1 MVSVN
6 HWTDR
11 IYQNTQQEHVISNV
25 VSGRKMKMIK
35 YNMPDTG
42 KWVIYGNKN
51 TTKLCFFLVVWNPW
65 DVTSGTMSDF
75 GEDEYPNMI
84 CVEAGIVIT
93 PMTLNPNN
101 SYEGTIVLQV
111 CNFLLF

>member
-1 MVSVN
+1 MYQEPREMVTVN

-42 KWVIYGNKN
+42 RWNYNQ
-51 TTKLCFFLVVWNPW
+51 FL
-65 DVTSGTMSDF
+65 
-75 GEDEYPNMI
+75 
-84 CVEAGIVIT
+84 
-93 PMTLNPNN
+93 
-101 SYEGTIVLQV
+101 
-111 CNFLLF
+111 

>member
-1 MVSVN
+1 MVTVN

-42 KWVIYGNKN
+42 
-51 TTKLCFFLVVWNPW
+51 
-65 DVTSGTMSDF
+65 TSIRLF
-75 GEDEYPNMI
+75 
-84 CVEAGIVIT
+84 IT
-93 PMTLNPNN
+93 
-101 SYEGTIVLQV
+101 YEL
-111 CNFLLF
+111 

>member
-1 MVSVN
+1 MVTVN

-42 KWVIYGNKN
+42 KQTIIDYWHKSKYCFIIY
-51 TTKLCFFLVVWNPW
+51 
-65 DVTSGTMSDF
+65 
-75 GEDEYPNMI
+75 
-84 CVEAGIVIT
+84 
-93 PMTLNPNN
+93 
-101 SYEGTIVLQV
+101 
-111 CNFLLF
+111 

>member
-1 MVSVN
+1 MVTVN

-42 KWVIYGNKN
+42 IWIIYIFEN
-51 TTKLCFFLVVWNPW
+51 TTNVLMFISSCMESMGCNI
-65 DVTSGTMSDF
+65 
-75 GEDEYPNMI
+75 EYN
-84 CVEAGIVIT
+84 E
-93 PMTLNPNN
+93 
-101 SYEGTIVLQV
+101 
-111 CNFLLF
+111 

>member
-1 MVSVN
+1 MVTVN

-42 KWVIYGNKN
+42 R
-51 TTKLCFFLVVWNPW
+51 WN
-65 DVTSGTMSDF
+65 
-75 GEDEYPNMI
+75 YI
-84 CVEAGIVIT
+84 
-93 PMTLNPNN
+93 
-101 SYEGTIVLQV
+101 
-111 CNFLLF
+111 

>member
-1 MVSVN
+1 MCIYQEPREMVTVN

-42 KWVIYGNKN
+42 KYNFN
-51 TTKLCFFLVVWNPW
+51 Y
-65 DVTSGTMSDF
+65 DSD
-75 GEDEYPNMI
+75 NM
-84 CVEAGIVIT
+84 
-93 PMTLNPNN
+93 
-101 SYEGTIVLQV
+101 
-111 CNFLLF
+111 